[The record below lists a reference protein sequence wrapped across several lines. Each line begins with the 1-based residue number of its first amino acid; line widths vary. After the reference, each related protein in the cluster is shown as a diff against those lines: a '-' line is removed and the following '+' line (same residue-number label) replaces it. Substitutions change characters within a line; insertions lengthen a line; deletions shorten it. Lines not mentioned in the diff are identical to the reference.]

1 MCIFNLF
8 FDFYFYSYWQ
18 KYDGNSQINC
28 HICSS
33 IIRLVPSSTRIIT
46 AIQRIRTYAPSLIL
60 IKDEYLNND
69 ISESDKLENKISK
82 INFEK
87 IELNNVNFG
96 YEDKKNIL
104 TDIDLVIN
112 RGEIIGF
119 YGESGSG
126 KSTLINLISGLIKP
140 KSGKIKINGFDL
152 ENIKKNWLSILGYVP
167 QQVTLFNDTIA
178 NNISFFEDNSDKKKL
193 SDNIYKSLDQSNLK
207 DFILTLPNKEETI
220 VGENAAKLSGG
231 QIQRIGI
238 SRALF
243 KDPQFLI
250 FDESTN
256 SLDEK
261 TENEIIQFVFSLKK
275 LKTVIIIS
283 HDQKILKDCDKIF
296 EVKNNMINQ
305 IK

>member
-1 MCIFNLF
+1 M
-8 FDFYFYSYWQ
+8 
-18 KYDGNSQINC
+18 
-28 HICSS
+28 
-33 IIRLVPSSTRIIT
+33 
-46 AIQRIRTYAPSLIL
+46 
-60 IKDEYLNND
+60 
-69 ISESDKLENKISK
+69 
-82 INFEK
+82 
-87 IELNNVNFG
+87 
-96 YEDKKNIL
+96 
-104 TDIDLVIN
+104 
-112 RGEIIGF
+112 
-119 YGESGSG
+119 
-126 KSTLINLISGLIKP
+126 
-140 KSGKIKINGFDL
+140 
-152 ENIKKNWLSILGYVP
+152 
-167 QQVTLFNDTIA
+167 
-178 NNISFFEDNSDKKKL
+178 

>member
-1 MCIFNLF
+1 MNYFFNKLLNRSESLNLKIDIVQQIPRGLVEVLCVFSICFLIFIFIVTGKSTMEILKLTAI
-8 FDFYFYSYWQ
+8 YAVVA
-18 KYDGNSQINC
+18 
-28 HICSS
+28 
-33 IIRLVPSSTRIIT
+33 IRLVPSSTRIIT

-152 ENIKKNWLSILGYVP
+152 ENIKKIGY
-167 QQVTLFNDTIA
+167 
-178 NNISFFEDNSDKKKL
+178 
-193 SDNIYKSLDQSNLK
+193 
-207 DFILTLPNKEETI
+207 
-220 VGENAAKLSGG
+220 
-231 QIQRIGI
+231 
-238 SRALF
+238 
-243 KDPQFLI
+243 QF
-250 FDESTN
+250 
-256 SLDEK
+256 
-261 TENEIIQFVFSLKK
+261 
-275 LKTVIIIS
+275 
-283 HDQKILKDCDKIF
+283 
-296 EVKNNMINQ
+296 
-305 IK
+305 